1 MFVGFVH
8 PNNLQDSLNSGIT
21 PRASNVVSSSSFSV
35 PFTTV
40 IASDSSL
47 GFGACG
53 SSTGAGFSC
62 FCIFLG
68 DGVWVV
74 LVVFSSSCALRFCP
88 VFDCIANVAAFS
100 TFSLSANCCQF
111 QEIERQG
118 AKESKG
124 TLSRTQDV
132 SAQVL
137 DEGHQRPQDKK
148 SSCPYVEVREGR
160 FGTQSCAFCSSEDLY
175 LYL

>member
-88 VFDCIANVAAFS
+88 FDCIANVAAFS
-100 TFSLSANCCQF
+100 TFSLEVERRGQF
-111 QEIERQG
+111 QELTGEGEQG
-118 AKESKG
+118 DFH
-124 TLSRTQDV
+124 TDV

-137 DEGHQRPQDKK
+137 NEGHQRPQDEK
-148 SSCPYVEVREGR
+148 SSYPYVEVREGR
-160 FGTQSCAFCSSEDLY
+160 FGMQSCCCILFFL
-175 LYL
+175 